1 MAEENL
7 PPDMAATPAPESY
20 DSSISNT
27 PTPEP
32 TDAPDVPEPVDFE
45 GFYGYSTSPKMDA
58 SQTGTSLGQLPE
70 YLNNPLDSNAYY
82 NAAVAQS
89 PWEAL
94 GNGLYRGVFGEIIG
108 GTIAGFGALGNR
120 SLWEGD
126 YSERNLL
133 ERMGNAMME
142 GANEDAAIYE
152 RNPGAAFQWGDAAW
166 WGKNLPSMMSTIS
179 MMIPGMAV
187 GKGAGLVGKGLRM
200 GAGAVQKA
208 AKVGAKAEKVL
219 GVAGDLFQ
227 EGLKTAGGA
236 VAMRHAENMREAHG
250 VFEQAKSEFLSDF
263 KPVGAYKG
271 TEAWK
276 QFQEHIA
283 KEEGKARKPTK
294 AELADFVAAQAAKKT
309 YAVNSY
315 NLAFDMMQFHALGKM
330 MKGTRGAFKGA
341 AAARAA
347 GATKGAVRM
356 ARLGDVAKF
365 VALDMGTEGIEEMV
379 NYVGTEEGMYK
390 MRNSLGLEESR
401 LEDRLKEYTDDDHFW
416 ESGFLGAIGG
426 AVFTG
431 VGGAVSKARN
441 SKAQNELIE
450 KAQARGQKLT
460 SLAADADKASAGE
473 LTPQEAGV
481 KRRKAMYDIGLE
493 AAASGQAD
501 IVDSQI
507 ASYEQALVN
516 EGMSAGE
523 VAEASAEMR
532 EQLQLAEEAVK
543 EAMTAT
549 KSKDLTKTERA
560 LLTQQ
565 ITENQFVQQE
575 LKRRREELAPELAN
589 IKNREEQVQQIE
601 REELEAVTTLLDAME
616 ESEAKIPDELKR
628 RQAIL
633 QERVDKQP
641 KEENNVEELKQKLK
655 EAKEA
660 ERTRESRETF
670 ADEQVAKELSA
681 QRIAGLE
688 QDIASAE
695 AGKTKKEKVE
705 VNSNLEEFVNSEI
718 DTELLQEARAD
729 LTTDKGLE
737 KLTTLAKKV
746 DDVMEVRNDKEF
758 RELVDNMRDQKE
770 LKRLHKKA
778 ETEAKKDYIDNRI
791 KTLQIQEA
799 NEKAADSQ
807 QRSKDVVVPGP
818 TQEIVDQLLAN
829 SDNVSL
835 NSLTDE
841 SRSELTAELTAL
853 ETVASPT
860 EEQVNRRAEIE
871 KTLEEENKYYV
882 DSRTGKRYMRTTTW
896 IKGDKESDPFNA
908 DTSMYFYP
916 STNIGNSVDEYV
928 RDFFDG
934 KLRKPEA
941 YPHLPADLQ
950 EHLKQQL
957 VELEAEFVANGEK
970 VIAKDVVLFND
981 MDVSDKNADGV
992 AGTVDLLT
1000 VDKEGNFRIY
1010 DMKTIRDAAAK
1021 KKVISLEGGMAI
1033 YGKGDIA
1040 YKNNPRL
1047 EVKHQQQLSA
1057 YRLMLMH
1064 QFGVK
1069 VPMLGI
1075 IPVDVSYEVN
1085 NKMSQEE
1092 RKAIATRRANYLG
1105 LITHTALTDIN
1116 GLTEPKDVIDT
1127 DDVPD
1132 EPANPKQHLIDRH
1145 TGSISKEKAKH
1156 AAALELLQELRKS
1169 ESTETELY
1177 DAYKQQML
1185 DAVNEIARLNKL
1197 ITRYGGS
1204 AVPFTDP
1211 GLDPITDTEGEA
1223 GKEKEEE
1230 EEEPNNSSPNIE
1242 LSANEV
1248 SVPLSTLV
1256 SYFATRLTTIKEPG
1270 REQGPYLVHAH
1281 AGPVQMSGDNLA
1293 AYQALMSVLDGS
1305 NTENITFE
1313 VEQTGNAGL
1322 PVTVFSGLKGEKG
1335 PLTSTNRKDR
1345 KGKVVPEY
1353 TYNPTA
1359 ADGLQVVMKIGGVTI
1374 GTLPTAGEAFSSAH
1388 LAGQASMTTNK
1399 FAQKSFAEGSRAGQ
1413 PVIAGENSAMMMQ
1426 QEAALENALNIHALR
1441 EALHEASKQG
1451 ASVVS
1456 IKLRAGATQSG
1467 QVAQGGLIYSTGQG
1481 AMGSEFQTLR
1491 NSILTHGLALQLPST
1506 SKGKQQVET
1515 QNGLIVSAYQQNV
1528 EYNGNASSDTV
1539 PPWNSGALYVPIEN
1553 NGEVLWV
1560 RVPGRSLSQLRSSDE
1575 IIKNVQ
1581 ETLESGNEQLINEL
1595 QNVLGSRALQQDK
1608 NGVWHIYANN
1618 ITGQQ
1623 VEPISSLR
1631 NGSWTTDLTGIVP
1644 NMIFDVAVVTSEE
1657 TSSAFKDPSR
1667 ALGIGKME
1675 WDNLATFVAE
1685 EVGIGYEPVV
1695 DENGDV
1701 TGWTHTLAPVYPGRD
1716 TKGGS
1721 QQTRFV
1727 NQNTADTQLV
1737 IAVEPVSA
1745 EVAEE
1750 QKKKKLSGKE
1760 LDKKLDDALKPAPK
1774 PASKSSKE
1782 GTVDLD
1788 ALNKRFESLSKFV
1801 DDKLGDDD
1809 APIWFTQAAAESSNN
1824 AEKATKADMEQA
1836 EEWWAQNVPNVPFK
1850 RVSGI
1855 IRRNGTTGYGIF
1867 EKGAVQVSDIAVIGT
1882 EFHEAFHAVFQMF
1895 LSDERQAK
1903 VLADARRVFGEKSA
1917 ELLEEDLAESFREYM
1932 LTKGLSMKDKS
1943 VVRRF
1948 FSELAALIEALITE
1962 GFSGYRRMRLF
1973 NEINSGGFTNN
1984 DAKVREYATRNRLIM
1999 AEIPEFNSKIQEELN
2014 TMLKNGAFRALRH
2027 VQDGKGTPE
2036 MKAAYAELVKHYNTA
2051 ESELQEEGVLR
2062 PGETK
2067 AEFITKNM
2075 LNLGIVPVIQDGRRV
2090 GRFNEDLRPRILQ
2103 LFDNKQAIIDFF
2115 TAEPGMQKHVM
2126 ALMNQEFTAGTE
2138 SEVQYAETFERMNPK
2153 DSLSQTVK
2161 SLIETTP
2168 MMSIETF
2175 NNGGEIRSLMAAATM
2190 ALQAGNPEQARAN
2203 VQQIIQRVGESPTQ
2217 SYFGLPQMMN
2227 VDLVFP
2233 FLSERLASKAS
2244 PEEMYAELDRIGT
2257 VYPEFRLL
2265 ALRLQQEPNWVQAQ
2279 FFSGMR
2285 RGETAELIQESSGY
2299 LAENSTFSS
2308 VLFTYNSQR
2317 IQTHLRDLA
2326 RKNGKTVAQM
2336 SDAFANR
2343 VQELG
2348 KSLTSITDK
2357 QFVESST
2364 RLLDAI
2370 GFGTKDAKARNRVLA
2385 LGASDVEFRKNLFA
2399 FAGNTLRNFSNIAEV
2414 SEIEN
2419 TESRKKFNA
2428 NLKGLTNLFAPYD
2441 MGAVATTFT
2450 NVEGSRI
2457 YSKQVPSFITE
2468 WFDQF
2473 DAGRLSK
2480 AELEA
2485 KLRKEV
2491 FADERM
2497 YATTYG
2503 RLLFPQGKDGRFID
2517 TALKAGAV
2525 RAYRVGGI
2533 DRGDGTTYTSM
2544 TEAQWYEFQLR
2555 ALQSRINGIV
2565 YLPVTTPSDA
2575 SNSYMVPAIRYN
2587 MSDTSGS
2594 SQAKTAVHGL
2604 IKAEIQ
2610 EMQIRGG
2617 RFALKEVEDFMAGK
2631 LQRDSD
2637 GVILDKVVPEAI
2649 LAEAATIAMEA
2660 LEKEGRAISRLE
2672 QFSDAVDA
2680 VASEDATP
2688 ERRQQ
2693 MAHNLV
2699 VAGYI
2704 SNMSTAIAM
2713 AGTHNE
2719 FKNTVDMQ
2727 KRHKQIISPGLANAG
2742 VSGKSHFRSVTLA
2755 ETVLDLQSFNRALND
2770 NYKKVEV
2777 ADAQSYVSPEFY
2789 KTILLEHGD
2798 LTPEME
2804 VALDKAIAGEKL
2816 DPAEVKLLRPYKPFY
2831 YSRALDKNTG
2841 LLTSYQIKNSIIPV
2855 IKGLSEDFDKF
2866 NDWMRDN
2873 KIDQVQME
2881 SAHKVGKN
2889 ERKLVELRDKE
2900 TGAFN
2905 GKKLSESQQKTH
2917 VHVLPMNG
2925 YRKQVNVTD
2934 HWHSNSTNK
2943 LASQLEKI
2951 VVAGAVRKMGEEG
2964 KQIAE
2969 EFLSTLDKI
2978 YKKQKDDFFGR
2989 FKVELGSD
2997 IMDNKEFQEWL
3008 RNELI
3013 SDEATPQYMIDLVE
3027 QGLFTAPAVVGAMRS
3042 RVFSAI
3048 QRDVNTVRVAGGTQ
3062 VQIASQFFR
3071 RNKNEEGKIT
3081 RLRGMRKET
3090 VTSGEVVA
3098 NPQLKLAEMLFEQLA
3113 YRYEVADNEN
3123 GDNPR
3128 PLRAADLAKSPKEWK
3143 KMVVFQ
3149 DAESQIGRSELGD
3162 IVDKAMVR
3170 VLSAHA
3176 QKNRMGEDFIAV
3188 QSYEELVAEAKDAE
3202 SLFPEERGA
3211 AENLIISFAKE
3222 FTTAGEVTEVIR
3234 PAEIAVSRDF
3244 LPKKYRDMS
3253 IAEIKATAPE
3263 VLKSITLRI
3272 PSEAMN
3278 SGSVVEVVDFL
3289 PEGMD
3294 GVIVP
3299 DEFVTQMGSDFD
3311 VDKLF
3316 FQFRESGDK
3325 GKLFDLQVKVFE
3337 DQRMLSDIME
3347 PQGFDGLAAKASDP
3361 KYKVRNEAQ
3370 EDFIRNNPMSVAT
3383 HGWMRGDNMAGVALK
3398 GQAANKNIIFL
3409 DLVRYGWKWE
3419 NENYQINGVSVNFD
3433 GYKVSDAL
3441 VRIHAEAVAAAM
3453 DGAKDPVY
3461 GKLGITNK
3469 NFGMFMELIM
3479 IADNTLATPKG
3490 QTRDQRI
3497 SQLLD
3502 FALDITQSEPGLLM
3516 ANGHISINGGKL
3528 VTVTANTEK
3537 GKAFLTKVKNSF
3549 DAAEITNEGT
3559 VMTLPKNGNLFSGAN
3574 KSADGKALGLLTSAI
3589 GTWKSEV
3596 SDNLSY
3602 VNSIMRLDKAN
3613 VRESIEDVL
3622 TMAPSQ
3628 LGIYGE
3634 LRNGFNRTSEEQ
3646 TSVPFLGALYNMH
3659 VKGVMYDMF
3668 GDTAR
3673 MLSFAGDGFLMFKQI
3688 MASDFPKVAA
3698 AMNMEAYDAKKR
3710 DIAAAEFAY
3719 EQVYTAMGER
3729 DTRAPKALS
3738 EDRSEWSLENWLRY
3752 FATSEEIETDEDL
3765 NLVVGKL
3772 LVQTNPYTVDGKYFD
3787 NITLIGVSDDSEL
3800 KQVTDAMERLD
3811 NSDNPDIFDFVGAI
3825 QMYEAQRSRYQTS
3838 LGRMTKILPSRVQ
3851 VALGSQVG
3859 SDGILD
3865 ILSTQEDFWDIVA
3878 HTAHNPNLPYLS
3890 AKTLNEAII
3899 KAENKKQGGSYRT
3912 LDNFVLIPVSESK
3925 EGVEYK
3931 AVKSPNAD
3939 ASNRAQKFS
3948 GKPVDMDLSTDQD
3961 AYGLS
3966 EGVDYESR
3974 LGWYKPEH
3982 DVETKVQ
3989 MLQERFRKSGVAVKV
4004 VLDSQLPSNGA
4015 VKIDKGTATVYIH
4028 PDKLQGDTIAHEFGH
4043 ILLEALGYGNELVQQ
4058 AIGEL
4063 KGTELYEKVKEAY
4076 PDLSERDLEME
4087 VLTTWIGRRGTEMV
4101 TDQKGKLSKLR
4112 TLYNRIMR
4120 AIGKLF
4126 GIQPKA
4132 TEQLAQELMFGEG
4145 ELSLDDKLNTYQE
4158 QRGTQTA
4165 SDIIKTTGQN
4175 LKDRMNYIRRTQGT
4189 SVEAQEALAEA
4200 RARYQSATGGVVI
4213 DRLKAIANMSDDTVS
4228 AAAEAAVALDGL
4240 SIGMRTQRTMG
4251 EGEVVALR
4259 RADQTL
4265 NDVET
4270 LLNSLDNMETLKK
4283 PLEEMTEQ
4291 EVSFQELADKID
4303 LLREAKNNLTAAVS
4317 QALSNKLKANS
4328 TNSKFLEELGDGNMF
4343 AIASN
4348 PQLRGMMTDVDSIS
4362 KGALGVKEFKNPVV
4376 QSIAKLVA
4384 DTLETA
4390 RLDAKQDE
4398 GKVSKILDEFIAQGG
4413 KLADI
4418 VDMETGAFKGE
4429 YNADYY
4435 RLRKEAEKE
4444 SLKPGGDKL
4453 ALLRFDAVNTVQEF
4467 TSEYY
4472 KNWVIKSSRIQT
4484 LRDKIRRDEGLIK
4497 AGFKRA
4503 EIRERI
4509 TANRK
4514 EFAELMQTSADDFIK
4529 YHTVEVAEG
4538 FDAAYQAAADKTEAA
4553 KKLAKETGEKAGPD
4567 VFALRNF
4574 IADNVVINVN
4584 GKNIPT
4590 RGEFAVVKEKEQYKN
4605 PEYSGNPKPGAKYVN
4620 KSWESNPHKDVING
4634 LKEAMGNAA
4643 GAPGQSFVEQGFLPL
4658 NFSSQAQLSTKEKL
4672 EREGKKLKTAATD
4685 AAKAA
4690 LGDTAKMF
4698 GNEVELD
4705 SRGNRIY
4712 VRATGLFSQPTDEQ
4726 ISELQGMSLEDV
4738 GKRIKQF
4745 VKDGH
4750 QESAKRALEPVAYLT
4765 REVFEGSEIIDGKHV
4780 LKPGKKGDG
4789 MREATKLAKGT
4800 NIANALDQ
4808 WFEGVLGDKWEDP
4821 TAMDALAGQ
4830 IQKYTSLMG
4839 VGLNIPAWINN
4850 YAYGSLQRHLEF
4862 KGRDHFSKE
4871 NSRKGHKLISGNFTT
4886 IMRDLVKDHGGKFD
4900 NKVSALVHTLDVA
4913 DDQRELPFNQKESM
4927 GNKLMSKAFI
4937 GQTMGEIAM
4946 QNQVLFAMM
4955 LETEVKL
4962 ADNTTTNL
4970 FEAYQLED
4978 GVLKLPEGAK
4988 VMTAQGEMVDL
4999 DNKFVAR
5006 FRNKV
5011 KSINHYI
5018 HGAYNKQD
5026 AGTWQR
5032 HWVGRLGM
5040 QFRRWLPMGVKKRFG
5055 DRMYNESRER
5065 EEIGEYRALVE
5076 ITKAILGDVQ
5086 KGKNLKEALAGLK
5099 ETDPVA
5105 YQAAMK
5111 ALREMAIS
5119 AGLFFLLAGLYA
5131 FGFDEE
5137 DEFGVLG
5144 ALAINRTERL
5154 AQEMMTY
5161 TPMGLVNLF
5170 NETSASPLASW
5181 GKLQTAGEFLLYGGQ
5196 DAMSIMGLAD
5206 RALYTSGERKGQSK
5220 TWRRLEAMLP
5230 VFGHRRRFM
5239 EMEQNHKQYSMLWNF
5254 IH

>member
-32 TDAPDVPEPVDFE
+32 TDAPDAPEPVDFE
-45 GFYGYSTSPKMDA
+45 GFYGYSTSPKMDV

-356 ARLGDVAKF
+356 ARLGGVAKF

-379 NYVGTEEGMYK
+379 NYVGTEEGMYN

-450 KAQARGQKLT
+450 KAQARGRKLT

-532 EQLQLAEEAVK
+532 EQLQLAEGAVK

-601 REELEAVTTLLDAME
+601 REELEAVTNLLEVME
-616 ESEAKIPDELKR
+616 KEGVKVPDELKR

-660 ERTRESRETF
+660 ERTRESLETA
-670 ADEQVAKELSA
+670 ADEAVAKEVGA

-688 QDIASAE
+688 QAIADAE

-718 DTELLQEARAD
+718 DTELLQEARAE

-818 TQEIVDQLLAN
+818 TQELVDQLLAN

-841 SRSELTAELTAL
+841 ARSELTAELTAL
-853 ETVASPT
+853 ETVVSPT
-860 EEQVNRRAEIE
+860 AEQVNRRTEIE
-871 KTLEEENKYYV
+871 KILEEENKYYV

-896 IKGDKESDPFNA
+896 MNMGRETTISREWGI
-908 DTSMYFYP
+908 P
-916 STNIGNSVDEYV
+916 SSNIGNSVDEYV
-928 RDFFDG
+928 RDFFNGDI
-934 KLRKPEA
+934 RNPEA

-950 EHLKQQL
+950 AVLREQLKT
-957 VELEAEFVANGEK
+957 LEAQFVANGEK
-970 VIAKDVVLFND
+970 VIAKDVVLFHD
-981 MDVSDKNADGV
+981 LEVSDSQAEGV

-1000 VDKEGNFRIY
+1000 VDKDGNFRIY
-1010 DMKTIRDAAAK
+1010 DMKTIRGALTKRAFGSQKIHIGQKGNVDYGEAA
-1021 KKVISLEGGMAI
+1021 
-1033 YGKGDIA
+1033 GDL
-1040 YKNNPRL
+1040 KQ
-1047 EVKHQQQLSA
+1047 KHRMQLST
-1057 YRLMLMH
+1057 YRMMLMN
-1064 QFGVK
+1064 QLGVQ
-1069 VPMLGI
+1069 VPQVGI
-1075 IPVDVSYEVN
+1075 IPIDVSYDTDSRLSDAELNEIVT
-1085 NKMSQEE
+1085 S
-1092 RKAIATRRANYLG
+1092 RADYLG
-1105 LITHTALTDIN
+1105 GVIWQRPMASWN
-1116 GLTEPKDVIDT
+1116 GMTEPKDVIDT

-1145 TGSISKEKAKH
+1145 TESISKEKAKH

-1204 AVPFTDP
+1204 LVPFSDP
-1211 GLDPITDTEGEA
+1211 GLDPIIDTEGET
-1223 GKEKEEE
+1223 GKEKKEE

-1281 AGPVQMSGDNLA
+1281 TGPLQMSGDNLA

-1322 PVTVFSGLKGEKG
+1322 PVTVFSGLEGEKG
-1335 PLTSTNRKDR
+1335 PLTSTNRTDR
-1345 KGKVVPEY
+1345 KGKIVPEY

-1426 QEAALENALNIHALR
+1426 QEASLENALNIHALR

-1515 QNGLIVSAYQQNV
+1515 QSGLIVSAYQQNV

-1657 TSSAFKDPSR
+1657 TPSAFKDPSR

-1745 EVAEE
+1745 EVSEE

-1760 LDKKLDDALKPAPK
+1760 LDKKLDDALKPTPK
-1774 PASKSSKE
+1774 PASKSSKQ
-1782 GTVDLD
+1782 GTIDLD
-1788 ALNKRFESLSKFV
+1788 ALNKRFDSLSKFV

-1809 APIWFTQAAAESSNN
+1809 TPIWFTQAAAESSNN

-1867 EKGAVQVSDIAVIGT
+1867 EKGAVQVSDIAVVGT

-1895 LSDERQAK
+1895 LPDERQAK
-1903 VLADARRVFGEKSA
+1903 VLADAKRVFGEKSA

-1973 NEINSGGFTNN
+1973 NKINSGGFANN

-1999 AEIPEFNSKIQEELN
+1999 AEIPEFNSKVQEELN

-2062 PGETK
+2062 AGETK

-2126 ALMNQEFTAGTE
+2126 ALMDQEFTAGTE
-2138 SEVQYAETFERMNPK
+2138 SEVQYDETFERMNPK

-2175 NNGGEIRSLMAAATM
+2175 NNGSEIRSLMAAATM

-2299 LAENSTFSS
+2299 IAENSTFSS

-2343 VQELG
+2343 VQGLS
-2348 KSLTSITDK
+2348 KDLTSMTDK
-2357 QFVESST
+2357 QFVESSI

-2414 SEIEN
+2414 SETEN
-2419 TESRKKFNA
+2419 PESRKKFNA

-2533 DRGDGTTYTSM
+2533 DRGDGTTYTDM
-2544 TEAQWYEFQLR
+2544 TEAQWFEFQLR

-2565 YLPVTTPSDA
+2565 YLPITTPSDA

-2660 LEKEGRAISRLE
+2660 LEKEGKAISRLE

-2680 VASEDATP
+2680 VANEDTTP

-2727 KRHKQIISPGLANAG
+2727 KRHKQIISPGLTNAG

-2755 ETVLDLQSFNRALND
+2755 ETVLDLQSFNDALPD

-2798 LTPEME
+2798 IAPEME
-2804 VALDKAIAGEKL
+2804 VAIDKAIAGEKL

-2866 NDWMRDN
+2866 NDWLRDN

-2934 HWHSNSTNK
+2934 HWNSNSTNK

-2989 FKVELGSD
+2989 FKVEFGSD

-3013 SDEATPQYMIDLVE
+3013 SDESTPQYMIDLVE

-3090 VTSGEVVA
+3090 VAGDGTVS
-3098 NPQLKLAEMLFEQLA
+3098 NPESKFAEMAAKAANSQGFKVIDEGSETPRTITTEDLLKYEKPGVEPKGLA
-3113 YRYEVADNEN
+3113 FVGLNRKNEAVTTDITSVLDNSVNVMFKEFAAENRLENVFLLVNSYAEMMEELNDADNE
-3123 GDNPR
+3123 GDPSIDN
-3128 PLRAADLAKSPKEWK
+3128 LR
-3143 KMVVFQ
+3143 MFH
-3149 DAESQIGRSELGD
+3149 DAIFA
-3162 IVDKAMVR
+3162 V
-3170 VLSAHA
+3170 
-3176 QKNRMGEDFIAV
+3176 GE
-3188 QSYEELVAEAKDAE
+3188 
-3202 SLFPEERGA
+3202 
-3211 AENLIISFAKE
+3211 
-3222 FTTAGEVTEVIR
+3222 TTEVIR

-3244 LPKKYRDMS
+3244 LPTKYRDMS

-3337 DQRMLSDIME
+3337 DQRMLSDIIE
-3347 PQGFDGLAAKASDP
+3347 PQGFDGLAAKAKDP

-3370 EDFIRNNPMSVAT
+3370 EDFIRDNPMSVAT
-3383 HGWMRGDNMAGVALK
+3383 QGWMRGDNMAGVALK

-3419 NENYQINGVSVNFD
+3419 NENYQINGASVSFD
-3433 GYKVSDAL
+3433 GYKVSDAV

-3469 NFGMFMELIM
+3469 NFGMFMELVM
-3479 IADNTLATPKG
+3479 IADNTLATTKE

-3497 SQLLD
+3497 SELLD
-3502 FALDITQSEPGLLM
+3502 FALDIIQSKPGLLM

-3537 GKAFLTKVKNSF
+3537 GKAFLAEVNYSF
-3549 DAAEITNEGT
+3549 DGAEVKNEGT
-3559 VMTLPKNGNLFSGAN
+3559 VMTLPSNGNLFSGKN
-3574 KSADGKALGLLTSAI
+3574 KFAEGKSLGLLTAAI

-3596 SDNLSY
+3596 SNNLSY
-3602 VNSIMRLDKAN
+3602 VNDVMRLDKAN

-3622 TMAPSQ
+3622 TMTSSQ
-3628 LGIYGE
+3628 FGIYGE
-3634 LRNGFNRTSEEQ
+3634 LRNGFNRTSEKQ
-3646 TSVPFLGALYNMH
+3646 TSVPFVGSLHNMH

-3673 MLSFAGDGFLMFKQI
+3673 MLAFAGDGFLMFKGI
-3688 MASDFPKVAA
+3688 MASNFPKVAA

-3752 FATSEEIETDEDL
+3752 FATSEELETNEDL

-3772 LVQTNPYTVDGKYFD
+3772 LVQTNPYTVNGKYFD

-3800 KQVTDAMERLD
+3800 KQLTDAMERLD
-3811 NSDNPDIFDFVGAI
+3811 NSNNPDIFDFVGAI

-3851 VALGSQVG
+3851 VALGSQIG
-3859 SDGILD
+3859 ADGTLD
-3865 ILSTQEDFWDIVA
+3865 ILSSQEDFWDIVA

-3890 AKTLNEAII
+3890 AKTLDEAIL

-3912 LDNFVLIPVSESK
+3912 LDGHVLIPVSETD
-3925 EGVEYK
+3925 EGVGYK

-3939 ASNRAQKFS
+3939 GKNRAQKFS

-3961 AYGLS
+3961 SYGLT

-4004 VLDSQLPSNGA
+4004 VLDSQLSSKGA

-4063 KGTELYEKVKEAY
+4063 KGTELYEKVKETY

-4240 SIGMRTQRTMG
+4240 SMGMRTQRTMN

-4384 DTLETA
+4384 DTLETS

-4453 ALLRFDAVNTVQEF
+4453 ALLRFDTVNTVQEF

-4538 FDAAYQAAADKTEAA
+4538 FDAAYQTAADKTEAA
-4553 KKLAKETGEKAGPD
+4553 KKLAKEAGEKAGPD

-4634 LKEAMGNAA
+4634 LKEAMSNAA
-4643 GAPGQSFVEQGFLPL
+4643 GAPGQSFVEQGFLPI

-4726 ISELQGMSLEDV
+4726 IEELQGMSLEDV

-4800 NIANALDQ
+4800 SIANALDQ

-4900 NKVSALVHTLDVA
+4900 NKISALVHTLDVA

-4927 GNKLMSKAFI
+4927 ANKLMSKAFI

-4962 ADNTTTNL
+4962 ADDTTTNL
-4970 FEAYQLED
+4970 LEAYQLED

-5086 KGKNLKEALAGLK
+5086 KGKNLKEALASLK

-5105 YQAAMK
+5105 YQASMK
-5111 ALREMAIS
+5111 ALREVAIS

-5181 GKLQTAGEFLLYGGQ
+5181 GKLQTAGDFLLYGGQ

-5230 VFGHRRRFM
+5230 VLGHRRRFM